1 MQKGTTSMN
10 IHERPERDNTTAD
23 ATGETTGE
31 NEMLPVVVPGIVL
44 AENESNKKRKR
55 KKKGSAKVGRRRKN
69 SKSPQRPCDLRRT
82 APPLLQTSKI
92 EAMEK
97 NV

>member
-1 MQKGTTSMN
+1 MN
-10 IHERPERDNTTAD
+10 IHKQPERDNTTAD

-55 KKKGSAKVGRRRKN
+55 KKSVSAKLGCRPSGKKQKN
-69 SKSPQRPCDLRRT
+69 SKNPQ
-82 APPLLQTSKI
+82 
-92 EAMEK
+92 
-97 NV
+97 